1 MLDVQNLIGKPKI
14 YETKVDE
21 YTSRFEVD
29 YLPRGFGHSFGNAI
43 RRAILGYNYGGA
55 VTGIKIKG
63 VPHEYEVV
71 DGVKESVM
79 DMLLNVK
86 KLRFKIDENAERVQW
101 HSQRFTGV
109 GKYYSD
115 SLKLPSGVE
124 VLNENYYLFE
134 ITDPSVELIV
144 DLRVEKGYG
153 YYSIDY
159 LRKRDENQEENDIG
173 TILVDNDFRVVNYVT
188 YDIEEH
194 IDDFSGFSKDRLILE
209 LQTVSSK
216 VSPKEILTFVGEV
229 ISSYANLLVFDES
242 YIDKSLMSDYYDMSE
257 SLEESSSEQNVKTM
271 PIDAI
276 PLSERTRNALIKNK
290 ILYVE
295 DLEKKKKS
303 ELLSM
308 KGVGRKAVDEIS
320 ESLEQIGKSLIG

>member
-1 MLDVQNLIGKPKI
+1 MLDVQNLIWKPKI

-29 YLPRGFGHSFGNAI
+29 YLPRGFWHSFGNAI
-43 RRAILGYNYGGA
+43 RRAILWYNYWGA
-55 VTGIKIKG
+55 VTWIKIKW

-71 DGVKESVM
+71 DWVKESVM

-101 HSQRFTGV
+101 HSQRFTWV
-109 GKYYSD
+109 WKYYSD
-115 SLKLPSGVE
+115 SLKLPSWVE

-144 DLRVEKGYG
+144 DLRVEKWYG

-159 LRKRDENQEENDIG
+159 LRKRDENQEENDIW

-194 IDDFSGFSKDRLILE
+194 IDDFSWFSKDRLILE

-216 VSPKEILTFVGEV
+216 VSPKEILTFVWEV

-308 KGVGRKAVDEIS
+308 KWVGRKAVDEIS
-320 ESLEQIGKSLIG
+320 ESLEQIWKSLIW